1 MTNQNMI
8 MTWSLH
14 RPSNMKMHIR
24 EAVDS
29 DLIDVLSIERAA
41 FGSDEEATLVE
52 NLLGD
57 QSAQPILSL
66 LAFQDNQAVGHILFT
81 KAHLEPKA
89 ALSISLLAPLA
100 VIPEFQRRGIGGK
113 LLEHGLQALSATG
126 VDLVFV
132 LGHPQYYPRHGF
144 KPAGQVGFDAPFPIP
159 EKDADAWM
167 VKALRP
173 GKIGSFSGTVICA
186 DMINKPEYWHE

>member
-1 MTNQNMI
+1 
-8 MTWSLH
+8 
-14 RPSNMKMHIR
+14 MHIR
-24 EAVDS
+24 ETLDS
-29 DLIDVLSIERAA
+29 DLIDVLSVERAA
-41 FGSDEEATLVE
+41 FGSDEEANLVRD
-52 NLLGD
+52 LLGD

-66 LAFQDNQAVGHILFT
+66 LAFQDDRPVGHILFT

-89 ALSISLLAPLA
+89 PLSISLLAPLA

-113 LLEHGLQALSATG
+113 LIEYGLQALSTSG

-144 KPAGQVGFDAPFPIP
+144 NPAGQQGFDAPFPIP

-173 GKIGSFSGTVICA
+173 GKIDSFSGTVVCA
-186 DMINKPEYWHE
+186 DMLNKPEYWHE